1 MTKTTRCFIIFS
13 KKQHVVLAILKG
25 SIDMIRFASKALDQ
39 WLKNPNRKPVVI
51 RGARQVGKTWLVRDL
66 TIRNKIKLI
75 ELNFERLPSLA
86 DLFSENDPAEI
97 LRNIEAE
104 LATSIELD
112 SSLLFLDEIQAA
124 PQLFSKLRWF
134 REDMPQLPVIAAGSL
149 LEFAMNKYQ
158 YSMPVGRITYFHLEQ
173 MSFFEFLVA
182 TGNQVLCD
190 KLSSIHPETKMPESL
205 HEKCLGLYYDY
216 CLVGGMPEVVLEW
229 IDSKDLK
236 SCIKIQQDLLATY
249 RDDFH
254 KYGGE
259 MDAELLNR
267 IFLSVSEQLGNKFVY
282 SRVDSAKKV
291 VKIKNT
297 LTRLCQAKVCTK
309 VRHTAGNGL
318 PLGAES
324 NDKFFKAIMVDI
336 GLVSVQMGL
345 SSTSRGEAKNIIFS
359 NKGGLAEQFVGQQ
372 LRTAQAPLVEP
383 RLFYWQTTG
392 GRQGEIDYIIQ
403 HGHRVVP
410 VEVKS
415 GATGSMKSLHQFMA
429 NKHLDFA
436 VRCYTNQPALEDIS
450 VKTTLGQPVSYRL
463 LSIPLYLTER
473 LNGLIGH
480 SLKNITLQI
489 PSY

>member
-1 MTKTTRCFIIFS
+1 LFYCEI
-13 KKQHVVLAILKG
+13 KKSPIVLGALKG
-25 SIDMIRFASKALDQ
+25 SIKMIRFASKELDA
-39 WLKNPNRKPVVI
+39 WLKNPNRKPMVI
-51 RGARQVGKTWLVRDL
+51 RGARQVGKTWLVRSL
-66 TIRNKIKLI
+66 ANRHKFKLI

-86 DLFSENDPAEI
+86 DLFTGNDPAEI

-149 LEFAMNKYQ
+149 LDFALNKHQ
-158 YSMPVGRITYFHLEQ
+158 YSVPVGRITYFHLEP
-173 MSFFEFLVA
+173 MSFFEFLMA
-182 TGNQVLCD
+182 TGNQALRT
-190 KLSSIHPETKMPESL
+190 KLSSISPETKLPESL
-205 HEKCLGLYYDY
+205 HEKCLGLYHDY
-216 CLVGGMPEVVLEW
+216 CLVGGMPEVVQEW
-229 IDSKDLK
+229 IDSKNLK

-259 MDAELLNR
+259 MDAGLLNR
-267 IFLSVSEQLGNKFVY
+267 ILLSISEQLGNKFVF

-291 VKIKNT
+291 VKIKNA
-297 LTRLCQAKVCTK
+297 LTRLCQARVCTK
-309 VRHTAGNGL
+309 VLHTAGNGV

-324 NDKFFKAIMVDI
+324 NDKFFKSIMVDI
-336 GLVSVQMGL
+336 GLVSVQMRL
-345 SSTSRGEAKNIIFS
+345 SSTSRGEAKIIIFS

-372 LRTAQAPLVEP
+372 LRAAQTPLAEP
-383 RLFYWQTTG
+383 CLFYWQATG

-403 HGHRVVP
+403 HGNLVVP

-415 GATGSMKSLHQFMA
+415 GASGSMKSLHQFMA
-429 NKHLDFA
+429 NKHLNFA
-436 VRCYTNQPALEDIS
+436 VRCNINQMSLENIS
-450 VKTTLGQPVSYRL
+450 VKTTLGQPVLYRL

-473 LNGLIGH
+473 LDGLIEH
-480 SLKNITLQI
+480 SLKNTPRQI
-489 PSY
+489 PSS